1 MWGALEIKESF
12 ARKSH
17 NGIYNTHTCDQHVT
31 FPFPIICEPSN
42 VEFPWLEKGYGTWV
56 PWEMPK

>member
-1 MWGALEIKESF
+1 MWGLWKSKKALHAKVTMV
-12 ARKSH
+12 
-17 NGIYNTHTCDQHVT
+17 YTTHTCDQHVT